1 MRVVST
7 LGSLVIGAGL
17 CAARACAPHPL
28 PTSFSSE
35 VGTTTSESATATSS
49 LTSHETL
56 SATKSETKVESSV
69 TISTSSTEVLS
80 SVGSAT
86 TGLEETTSGLTVTE
100 TQTTVESAAALET
113 STTEASTLI
122 SSFTTKLATTT
133 YVTSQETETSTAVDE
148 ATSTTIGATTTT
160 AEPPVQTAN
169 LVQNGGFE
177 DSSIEPWEASGATPT
192 VEALFC
198 PEGTHCLR
206 FTGSYD
212 GNTATICQR
221 VQVEQGFEYTFKANV
236 NQNCIKSFGSA
247 ILSCDDKVNT
257 VELLIDGVFDSG
269 DQGIIGDSNYHE
281 LSNTFSYVGP
291 SIDSTD
297 LCIIFKVNQGVYYS
311 HYLDGISLT
320 RGKAV
325 PIPAETD

>member
-7 LGSLVIGAGL
+7 LGSLVLGAGL
-17 CAARACAPHPL
+17 CAAR
-28 PTSFSSE
+28 
-35 VGTTTSESATATSS
+35 
-49 LTSHETL
+49 
-56 SATKSETKVESSV
+56 
-69 TISTSSTEVLS
+69 VLS

-133 YVTSQETETSTAVDE
+133 YVTSQETETSTTVDE

-160 AEPPVQTAN
+160 AELPVQTAN

-177 DSSIEPWEASGATPT
+177 DSSIEPWWPQEPLQLSKHYFAPRGHIVS
-192 VEALFC
+192 
-198 PEGTHCLR
+198 
-206 FTGSYD
+206 
-212 GNTATICQR
+212 
-221 VQVEQGFEYTFKANV
+221 
-236 NQNCIKSFGSA
+236 
-247 ILSCDDKVNT
+247 ILSCDDNINT

-281 LSNTFSYVGP
+281 FSNTFSYVGP